1 MPQLVKKRRSGWA
14 LLAASAM
21 VASLLAVAASP
32 AGAGNGNGDLAP
44 GEKPWNVGPVWPWTS
59 ACVGDALDDHMFADV
74 SEGHAFT
81 DAINCIAYYGI
92 TNGTGDGSTYSPN
105 QDVSRAEMA
114 VFIAR
119 AATAAGV
126 DLGSGSGGYT
136 DIGDVWQEAQD
147 AINQLGAKGM
157 IPAGGA
163 FRPDDDITRAEMA
176 TFLFGLL
183 LEASPLV
190 SLADKDNANR
200 PCSGVS
206 ETCEI
211 RLGDGASA
219 EPVNDWFPDARDSE
233 PLEVDKHISAMWEL
247 GVTGGAEALP
257 PGPGRPHVLV
267 NVTTRSF
274 IDGDNDPATAL
285 TPSPQATVLSPLPL
299 MFDDD
304 GKATFSVAGLPDGA
318 PRFKTDKYDIDVS
331 VLHFPESTALGP
343 YPLAFNYDPSGT
355 VNRGEMAAFITRALA
370 HTTVRPSG
378 VTAQYDDHDD
388 NVVVSVRD
396 DDFQPVSNTVVD
408 VFYTDTPGVDLAFR
422 GDGSCGEVDNLQGTY
437 SCEIDK
443 TDSITGGGG
452 DTLLRLATPDLD
464 AVNGTTVWVWTGDDE
479 DQVDVDET
487 ELFKLDIPGGIS
499 EPAAMISVTN
509 DHGGSKAHLGSSV
522 TFTLQLRDKYGRATT
537 KRYSDS
543 LSFVDSSMR
552 ALAEPTA
559 GTGVFT
565 VLSGHETTAV
575 NSGSFTG
582 VFSTESSLAS
592 SVAATGAAPDVT
604 VGVGPNPSYVAA
616 DSRGAATRVKVSV
629 MDQYGDPLPGREVRL
644 RTGRTEP
651 EAQRASDRT
660 DDGTDNPTHIAIAND
675 AYLAVDRGG
684 SYTFGYERTGLA
696 TAETDSLTA
705 DVEAWDHDG
714 DGCTT
719 ALIGETG
726 HSCNPD
732 GTVNLGSQ
740 DAALITGMGSIQWAS
755 EATGTVAVADAK
767 QILAIDT
774 ATNTIF
780 VGTVTFSGTPEVAT
794 VGDASVEVIY
804 YDANDRFN
812 IDRPAVDG
820 GTDPGPVAASYAGFE
835 RNLFN
840 LRGFE
845 LHWDIVP
852 NSGSRDVN
860 EYTLVVAPDTDSTAG
875 TGHNIDPIIYW
886 AGR

>member
-1 MPQLVKKRRSGWA
+1 
-14 LLAASAM
+14 
-21 VASLLAVAASP
+21 
-32 AGAGNGNGDLAP
+32 
-44 GEKPWNVGPVWPWTS
+44 
-59 ACVGDALDDHMFADV
+59 MFTDV
-74 SEGHAFT
+74 SDMHAFA
-81 DAINCIAYYGI
+81 DAINCIAYYGV

-114 VFIAR
+114 VFIHR

-126 DLGSGSGGYT
+126 DMGSGSGGYT

-163 FRPDDDITRAEMA
+163 FRPDDAITRAEMA

-183 LEASPLV
+183 LESSPLV

-219 EPVNDWFPDARDSE
+219 TPVNDWFPDARDSV

-274 IDGDNDPATAL
+274 IDHDGNADTAKIV
-285 TPSPQATVLSPLPL
+285 SPQATVLSPLPL

-304 GKATFSVAGLPDGA
+304 GKATFSVAGLPDPA
-318 PRFKTDKYDIDVS
+318 SRFKEDKYDIDVS
-331 VLHFPESTALGP
+331 VLHFPPGSGLGP
-343 YPLAFNYDPSGT
+343 YPLAYNYHPAGT

-370 HTTVRPSG
+370 HTSVRPAG
-378 VTAQYDDHDD
+378 VTAQYDDHDG

-396 DDFQPVSNTVVD
+396 ADFQPVSNTVVD

-422 GDGSCGEVDNLQGTY
+422 GDGSCGEVDQLQGTW

-452 DTLLRLATPDLD
+452 DTLLRLTTPDLD
-464 AVNGTTVWVWTGDDE
+464 AVNGSTVWVWTGDDE

-487 ELFKLDIPGGIS
+487 ELFRLDIPGGVS

-509 DHGGSKAHLGSSV
+509 GHGGSKAHLGSSV
-522 TFTLQLRDKYGRATT
+522 VFTLQLRDKYGRATT
-537 KRYSDS
+537 KRYSDE
-543 LSFVDSSMR
+543 LTFVGGTMADLTE
-552 ALAEPTA
+552 ATA
-559 GTGVFT
+559 GSGVFT
-565 VLSGHETTAV
+565 VLSGHATDPV

-592 SVAATGAAPDVT
+592 SVAATGAAPDVS
-604 VGVGPNPSYVAA
+604 VGVGPNPRYVAA

-629 MDQYGDPLPGREVRL
+629 MDQYGDPMPGREVRL
-644 RTGRTEP
+644 RTARTTP
-651 EAQRASDRT
+651 AGQLVDSTGDNTPDR
-660 DDGTDNPTHIAIAND
+660 IAIAND
-675 AYLAVDRGG
+675 AFLAVDRGG

-696 TAETDSLTA
+696 TAETDTLTA
-705 DVEAWDHDG
+705 QVEAWDHDG

-740 DAALITGMGSIQWAS
+740 DAALITGSGTLQWAS
-755 EATGTVAVADAK
+755 AASGTVAVADAK

-780 VGTVTFSGTPEVAT
+780 VGTVSGDPPT
-794 VGDASVEVIY
+794 VEAASVEVIY
-804 YDANDRFN
+804 YDPNDRFN

-845 LHWDIVP
+845 LHWDIAGT
-852 NSGSRDVN
+852 GSRDVN
-860 EYTLVVAPDTDSTAG
+860 EFTLVVADDADPTAG
-875 TGHNIDPIIYW
+875 TGYNVDPVIYGW
-886 AGR
+886 